1 MAPISQDYRVVR
13 NFGKDETPVDVALY
27 ERLQLTKLSLGA
39 KWQDQEMHDPYFGID
54 DAKQYPF
61 TLERIAG
68 PYLTIE

>member
-13 NFGKDETPVDVALY
+13 NFGKDETLVDVALY
-27 ERLQLTKLSLGA
+27 ERLPLTKLFLEG
-39 KWQDQEMHDPYFGID
+39 KWQNQEMHDPFLGID

-68 PYLTIE
+68 PYLAID